1 MKRMAVAV
9 VVSSLALVACRT
21 EIHPLVKSEPVT
33 RKVRNTAEECHVHD
47 YPAATDLPAGAKNLG
62 WVRVKRLETEDA
74 TFEALRKEVCTL
86 GGDAM
91 SQMHW
96 IRASG
101 ASVADPPIELE
112 ANAWVTP

>member
-1 MKRMAVAV
+1 MR
-9 VVSSLALVACRT
+9 LLLVAGLCFMGCRT
-21 EIHPLVKSEPVT
+21 EIQPLVKTVPVKSKVRSRAAECEVRDYPTASEVPAGSTSIGWVKVT
-33 RKVRNTAEECHVHD
+33 RAE
-47 YPAATDLPAGAKNLG
+47 TDEL
-62 WVRVKRLETEDA
+62 
-74 TFEALRKEVCTL
+74 TFENLRKKVCEQ

-112 ANAWVTP
+112 GNAWSLP